1 MAKRNQYNRATLAVP
16 VKFDK
21 KTNITGSLTVSGD
34 IKMKKTNPGAGIS
47 WEIKEQMVSI
57 DSDAAGH
64 TSTTGSFI
72 PATSSVQCLAL
83 YATASS
89 MTGENQQSIQYIGFK
104 DGNRDRSHGDSTDL
118 DQRGQNYFYTSS
130 IAGTKPLVANEAV
143 FFHPSGS
150 VSNFFTSSCE
160 IDVQLES
167 ATVTGSFMM
176 VLYYKL
182 WFWCISR

>member
-57 DSDAAGH
+57 DDGAAGH
-64 TSTTGSFI
+64 ISTTGSFI

-83 YATASS
+83 YATGSS
-89 MTGENQQSIQYIGFK
+89 MSGQGSERIQYIGFK
-104 DGNRDRSHGDSTDL
+104 DGNHDYSHGETTDL
-118 DQRGQNYFYTSS
+118 DQRGQNYFYTASDALQVNLPVNQA
-130 IAGTKPLVANEAV
+130 I
-143 FFHPSGS
+143 FFHPSAS

-167 ATVTGSFMM
+167 STVTGSFMM
-176 VLYYKL
+176 VLYYTKFHPPTGL
-182 WFWCISR
+182 